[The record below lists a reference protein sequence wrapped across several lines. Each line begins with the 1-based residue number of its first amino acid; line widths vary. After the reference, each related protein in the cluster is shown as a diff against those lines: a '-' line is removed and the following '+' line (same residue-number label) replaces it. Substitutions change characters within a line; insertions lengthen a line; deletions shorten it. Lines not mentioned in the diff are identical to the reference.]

1 MPVISEY
8 MHTDF
13 PLLQTVNLYLSFKIK
28 KIKMETKAHF
38 PVRKLKIIKS
48 FCVRLVIYYKRDY
61 KENNTL
67 FPYISYIIFNP
78 HFIFAHAYI

>member
-13 PLLQTVNLYLSFKIK
+13 PLLQTVNLYLSFEMK
-28 KIKMETKAHF
+28 KIKMETKAHL

-48 FCVRLVIYYKRDY
+48 SHVRPVIY
-61 KENNTL
+61 
-67 FPYISYIIFNP
+67 
-78 HFIFAHAYI
+78 

>member
-13 PLLQTVNLYLSFKIK
+13 PLLQTVNLYLSFEIK
-28 KIKMETKAHF
+28 KIKMETKAHL

-48 FCVRLVIYYKRDY
+48 SHVRPVIY
-61 KENNTL
+61 
-67 FPYISYIIFNP
+67 
-78 HFIFAHAYI
+78 